1 MGCSSGKQDY
11 HKFLIRSLS
20 YAIRKGT
27 LYRSM
32 GKEFVAGGRGKPG
45 LFEVLCFSG
54 SAALASVLRD
64 FCETYFISLAGLG
77 KVHHHEGAAGTLFE
91 A

>member
-1 MGCSSGKQDY
+1 MAEESLGCLRCLVSG
-11 HKFLIRSLS
+11 
-20 YAIRKGT
+20 
-27 LYRSM
+27 
-32 GKEFVAGGRGKPG
+32 
-45 LFEVLCFSG
+45 G